1 MMANMAQ
8 RIKWIAVDWGTTHLR
23 VWVFGNNDRILHH
36 TTSEKGM
43 GTLTSNEFEPALLEL
58 IQTWLSP
65 NQATPII
72 ACGMVGSRQGWQ
84 EAPYQTIPCTPLS
97 SKKMVKINTQDD
109 RLSVWIVP
117 GIKQSKPAD
126 VMRGEE
132 TQAQGY
138 LTSHPDFEGVLCLP
152 GTHTKWVKIK
162 AGQIIHFQT
171 FMTGEIFNLLSK
183 YSILRHSIGCAEW
196 NESAFSA
203 AVTESIACPEE
214 ISAKLFSLRAEGL
227 INGLGADSTRAR
239 LSGLLIGVELAATRQ
254 LWCNQDTAIIGASK
268 LAQIYANA
276 LSLMDKTVKLG
287 NADEMVISG
296 LSAAHK
302 QLPELM
308 L

>member
-1 MMANMAQ
+1 MMANMDQ
-8 RIKWIAVDWGTTHLR
+8 HIKWIAVDWGTTHLR
-23 VWVFGNNDRILHH
+23 AWALGNDNKILHH
-36 TTSEKGM
+36 STSEKGM
-43 GTLTSNEFEPALLEL
+43 GSLASNEFEPALLEL

-84 EAPYQTIPCTPLS
+84 EAPYQTTPCTPLS
-97 SKKMVKINTQDD
+97 SKKLVKINSQDD

-117 GIKQSKPAD
+117 GIKQNKPAD

-132 TQAQGY
+132 TQTQGY
-138 LTSHPDFEGVLCLP
+138 LTRHPGFEGVMCLP
-152 GTHTKWVKIK
+152 GTHTKWVNIS
-162 AGQIIHFQT
+162 AGEIIHFQT

-196 NESAFSA
+196 DESAFSE
-203 AVTESIACPEE
+203 AVIETIACPQE

-227 INGLGADSTRAR
+227 INGLGADSARAR
-239 LSGLLIGVELAATRQ
+239 LSGLLIGVELAATRE

-276 LSLMDKTVKLG
+276 LSLMDKTVTLS
-287 NADEMVISG
+287 NADEMVLSG
-296 LSAAHK
+296 LSAAHNL
-302 QLPELM
+302 LPEAM